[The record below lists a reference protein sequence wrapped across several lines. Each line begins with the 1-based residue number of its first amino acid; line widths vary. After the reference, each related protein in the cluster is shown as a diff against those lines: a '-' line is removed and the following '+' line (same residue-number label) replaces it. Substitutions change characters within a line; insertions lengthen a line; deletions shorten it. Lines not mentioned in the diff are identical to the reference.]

1 MNPALYEAALER
13 ISGLFG
19 EDATGHDVRHTL
31 RVYRMAMRL
40 ADAEGADREL
50 VGLAAMLHD
59 ADDPKLFDSGDGL
72 PNARAFM
79 AEQGIGSAQT
89 EAVCTI
95 IDEVSFS
102 KNGGK
107 RPSTV
112 EGMVVQDAD
121 RLDAIGA
128 IGIAR
133 TFAFGGNR
141 GQPIHD
147 PDRDTG
153 TSIAHFHEKL
163 LKLKDLMNTEEARRI
178 AEERHRY
185 MEAFLEEF
193 HEEWNGHR

>member
-1 MNPALYEAALER
+1 MNPALYKAALER

-19 EDATGHDVRHTL
+19 EDATGHDVHHTL

-40 ADAEGADREL
+40 AEAERADREL

-59 ADDPKLFDSGDGL
+59 ADDPKLFGTGNGL

-79 AEQGIGSAQT
+79 EEHGVLPAQAET
-89 EAVCTI
+89 VCTI

-102 KNGGK
+102 KNGSK
-107 RPSTV
+107 RPSTI

-141 GQPIHD
+141 GQAIHD
-147 PDRDTG
+147 PGRDTG

-185 MEAFLEEF
+185 MEAFLAEF
-193 HEEWNGHR
+193 QDEWDGKR

>member
-1 MNPALYEAALER
+1 MNPALFEAALKR
-13 ISGLFG
+13 ITRLFG
-19 EDATGHDVRHTL
+19 EDATGHDVHHTL
-31 RVYRMAMRL
+31 RVYRMAMRI
-40 ADAEGADREL
+40 AESEGADREL

-59 ADDPKLFDSGDGL
+59 ADDPKLFGGGDGL

-79 AEQGIGSAQT
+79 EEQGISPAQA
-89 EAVCTI
+89 EAICMI
-95 IDEVSFS
+95 IGEVSFS
-102 KNGGK
+102 KNGAK
-107 RPSTV
+107 RPSTL
-112 EGMVVQDAD
+112 EGLVVQDAD

-141 GQPIHD
+141 GQALHD

-163 LKLKDLMNTEEARRI
+163 LKLKNLMNTDEARRI

-185 MEAFLEEF
+185 MEAFLAEF
-193 HEEWNGHR
+193 HAEWNGIR

>member
-13 ISGLFG
+13 ISGIFG
-19 EDATGHDVRHTL
+19 EDVTGHDIHHTL

-40 ADAEGADREL
+40 AEAEGADLEQ

-59 ADDPKLFDSGDGL
+59 ADDPKLFKSGDGL

-79 AEQGIGSAQT
+79 KEQGISPDQADV
-89 EAVCTI
+89 VCTI
-95 IDEVSFS
+95 ISEVSFS
-102 KNGGK
+102 KNGSK
-107 RPSTV
+107 RPSTI

-141 GQPIHD
+141 GQAIHD
-147 PDRDTG
+147 PDRTSG

-163 LKLKDLMNTEEARRI
+163 LKLKDLMNTDEARRI
-178 AEERHRY
+178 AEARHRY
-185 MEAFLEEF
+185 MKAFLEEF
-193 HEEWNGHR
+193 REEWDGTR

>member
-13 ISGLFG
+13 ISRLFG
-19 EDATGHDVRHTL
+19 EDATGHDVHHTL

-40 ADAEGADREL
+40 AEAEGADREL

-59 ADDPKLFDSGDGL
+59 ADDPKLFGSGDGL
-72 PNARAFM
+72 PNAQAFM
-79 AEQGIGSAQT
+79 EEQGISPAQ
-89 EAVCTI
+89 ADVVCTMI
-95 IDEVSFS
+95 GEVSFS
-102 KNGGK
+102 KNGSK
-107 RPSTV
+107 RPSTI

-133 TFAFGGNR
+133 TFAFGGSR
-141 GQPIHD
+141 GQAIHD
-147 PDRDTG
+147 PDRTTG
-153 TSIAHFHEKL
+153 TSIAHFYEKL

-185 MEAFLEEF
+185 MEAFLSEF
-193 HEEWNGHR
+193 HDEWDGVR

>member
-1 MNPALYEAALER
+1 MNPALYEAALEW

-19 EDATGHDVRHTL
+19 EDATGHDVHHTL

-40 ADAEGADREL
+40 AEAEGADREL
-50 VGLAAMLHD
+50 AGLAAMLHD
-59 ADDPKLFDSGDGL
+59 ADDPKLSDSGDGL

-79 AEQGIGSAQT
+79 EEQGIAPAQA

-95 IDEVSFS
+95 IGEVSFS
-102 KNGGK
+102 KNRGR
-107 RPSTV
+107 RPSTI

-141 GQPIHD
+141 GQAIHE
-147 PDRDTG
+147 PDRTSG

-163 LKLKDLMNTEEARRI
+163 LKLKDLMNTDEARRI

-185 MEAFLEEF
+185 MEAFLLEF
-193 HEEWNGHR
+193 REEWNGTR

>member
-1 MNPALYEAALER
+1 MNPALYKAALER

-19 EDATGHDVRHTL
+19 EDATGHDVHHTL

-40 ADAEGADREL
+40 AEAEGADREL

-59 ADDPKLFDSGDGL
+59 ADDPKLFGNGGGL

-79 AEQGIGSAQT
+79 EEHGVLPAQT

-95 IDEVSFS
+95 IGEVSFS
-102 KNGGK
+102 KNGSK
-107 RPSTV
+107 RPLTV

-141 GQPIHD
+141 GQAIHD

-163 LKLKDLMNTEEARRI
+163 LKLKDLMNTDEARRI

-185 MEAFLEEF
+185 MEAFLAEF
-193 HEEWNGHR
+193 HDEWNGHR